1 MKIHCARTSS
11 KNNILMCSQPRETQ
25 SREAMLQDPQ
35 GWAVQ
40 PQLSTSTKSTQYR
53 PVHPPR
59 EQLKTEFHTIIQVKL
74 NIWQFCL
81 GLLLFFPVSSLCL
94 VLDGTDSK
102 MGFGH
107 RPLGLYLQYL
117 FVGFSIFKM
126 MDAICSLL
134 FSSGGGRHLFGIS
147 IAWKSQC
154 FLPNIHKC

>member
-11 KNNILMCSQPRETQ
+11 KNNIPVCSHPREIR
-25 SREAMLQDPQ
+25 SREAMLRDPQ

-40 PQLSTSTKSTQYR
+40 PHLSTSTKSTQYR

-59 EQLKTEFHTIIQVKL
+59 EQLKTVSHNNPSQTKYLTILCSSV
-74 NIWQFCL
+74 CL
-81 GLLLFFPVSSLCL
+81 GLLLLFPVSSLCL

-147 IAWKSQC
+147 IA
-154 FLPNIHKC
+154 